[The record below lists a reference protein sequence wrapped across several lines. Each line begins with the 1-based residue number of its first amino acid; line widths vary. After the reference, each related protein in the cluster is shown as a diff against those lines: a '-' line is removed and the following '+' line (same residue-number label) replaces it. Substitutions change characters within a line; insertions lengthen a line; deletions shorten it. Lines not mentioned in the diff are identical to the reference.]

1 VIAQTVSGD
10 PFTLFSS
17 IGVGGLI
24 AGIVLLWQKD
34 TAKQRDKALDV
45 VATLTSGM
53 LEIRQAI
60 DKSNESH
67 VMSSQAMRE
76 MTAALKA
83 MPDAE
88 SWYRLRVA
96 LDRLDR
102 DPPPQPKGGAWKS
115 RSEQDQ

>member
-1 VIAQTVSGD
+1 MIGQAVSGD

-17 IGVGGLI
+17 VGIGGLI
-24 AGIVLLWQKD
+24 AGVTYLWQKD

-67 VMSSQAMRE
+67 VMSSTAMRD
-76 MTAALKA
+76 MTAALKTV
-83 MPDAE
+83 PDAE
-88 SWYRLRVA
+88 TWYRLRMT

-102 DPPPQPKGGAWKS
+102 ESPPKDKGGAWNS
-115 RSEQDQ
+115 RSERDR